1 METDSAAPLPL
12 TSVGIVGGGQLAWML
27 AEAASALG
35 LELHLQTPAEDD
47 PAVRRASSAV
57 IAPLEDAAA
66 TAELA
71 RRCGAIS
78 FENEW
83 LPLEPLKPLAE
94 AGVAFLPSLEA
105 LAPLVSKRAQRQLLQ
120 ELHLPCPQWCP
131 LEAVLPPPDPSP
143 AGGDAEPASASAAAA
158 AFREVPAA
166 LAPASAATA
175 ASAPGASPASPASPA
190 SSTSPASP
198 AGPQPEPRLPDG
210 FQFPLMAKASQGGYD
225 GRGTRTIA
233 DQEALRQL
241 LASVDPAAW
250 ILEEMVPFEREL
262 ALTACRDRNGTVVCF
277 PLVETHQHQHVCDWV
292 LYPAPVNHAVRSY
305 GRNVAASL
313 LTALDYVGVLTV
325 EFFWGPRGLQ
335 VNELAPRTHNSG
347 HLTIEAFRHS
357 QFEQQLRAVAGLPLG
372 LIEPLL
378 EGALMVNLLGLRDGD
393 PDHGEERRALEQ
405 LEGAHLHWYGK
416 RGGGRGRKLGH
427 LTLPLMGHSV
437 EEREEHRRRR
447 LAEVRAIWPLPEP
460 S

>member
-1 METDSAAPLPL
+1 METDPSAPQPLA
-12 TSVGIVGGGQLAWML
+12 SVGIVGGGQLAWML
-27 AEAASALG
+27 AEAAAALG
-35 LELHLQTPAEDD
+35 LELHVQTPAAED
-47 PAVRRASSAV
+47 PAVRSATSAV
-57 IAPLEDAAA
+57 IAPLEDGAA
-66 TAELA
+66 TADLA

-83 LPLEPLKPLAE
+83 LPLAPLAPLAA

-105 LAPLVSKRAQRQLLQ
+105 LAPLVSKRAQRQLLHD
-120 ELHLPCPQWCP
+120 LHLPAPQWCP
-131 LEAVLPPPDPSP
+131 LESVLPPAPDSSPSGAVP
-143 AGGDAEPASASAAAA
+143 PGDGSSGSAQ
-158 AFREVPAA
+158 V
-166 LAPASAATA
+166 
-175 ASAPGASPASPASPA
+175 GASPAPSAKDAATAS
-190 SSTSPASP
+190 TP
-198 AGPQPEPRLPDG
+198 AGPAAFAVSTALADAAPSPDLQLPEG

-233 DQEALRQL
+233 DLQELRQL
-241 LASVDPAAW
+241 LASVDPAGW
-250 ILEEMVPFEREL
+250 ILEELVPFEREL
-262 ALTACRDRNGTVVCF
+262 ALTACRDRLGNVVCF
-277 PLVETHQHQHVCDWV
+277 PLVETHQHQRVCDWV
-292 LYPAPVNHAVRSY
+292 LYPAPVDHAVRAF

-393 PDHGEERRALEQ
+393 EEHAAERQALEQ
-405 LEGAHLHWYGK
+405 LEGARLHWYGK
-416 RGGGRGRKLGH
+416 RGGGLGRKLGH
-427 LTLPLMGHSV
+427 LTLPLVGSSV
-437 EEREEHRRRR
+437 AEREEQRRRR
-447 LAEVRAIWPLPEP
+447 LAEVRAIWPLPEGN
-460 S
+460 